1 MFLCFNL
8 TRETLTTPS
17 SGNIRAADWKLETE
31 RKYTKSW
38 LIFTLFTK
46 NDLQG
51 QVDIYIKLMRLN
63 LVSFLH
69 QVPFS
74 ISSLSCLREFFLL
87 LSLLA
92 YKFRSLMSI

>member
-1 MFLCFNL
+1 MFLCFNF

-51 QVDIYIKLMRLN
+51 QVDIYINEIKCSVISASGSFQHFFIKLSQG
-63 LVSFLH
+63 VFLAIVTSGL
-69 QVPFS
+69 Q
-74 ISSLSCLREFFLL
+74 I
-87 LSLLA
+87 
-92 YKFRSLMSI
+92 